1 MSAQAAIDRINA
13 ATDAFRKGDLAS
25 VLANFGPD
33 IVWKVPGSNS
43 LTGDYE
49 GREQLGKFFGGVFEK
64 TQGSATLELEK
75 VLANDQHSI
84 HFIRLNATRDGTQ
97 YTLTVANF
105 GEHGEDGLARR
116 MWFIPDDL
124 AAMDRLFA

>member
-1 MSAQAAIDRINA
+1 MSAQAAIDHINT
-13 ATDAFRKGDLAS
+13 ATDAFTKGDLET
-25 VLANFGPD
+25 VLTCFGPD
-33 IVWKVPGSNS
+33 IVWKVPGSNA
-43 LTGDYE
+43 LTGTYE
-49 GREQLGKFFGGVFEK
+49 GREQLGKFFAGVFEK
-64 TQGSATLELEK
+64 AQGNVTLELEK

-84 HFIRLNATRDGTQ
+84 HFIRLNATRDGTP